1 MFHQSFCKIC
11 IQRVHCL
18 DLFLGPFQL
27 LEALSLVLIGC
38 SFWVQRNLPPKRRK
52 ENSERERERA
62 LPSKG
67 TAESC
72 PGQTHPQTPLFSW
85 ANGWIMSSCM
95 SFVYLLCSLSLSLS
109 LLIRVAPSYEGTNQ
123 NSTCPTNSK
132 KNW

>member
-52 ENSERERERA
+52 ENSERERERELSQA
-62 LPSKG
+62 RVLQSHVQVKPTHKLLSSLEQM
-67 TAESC
+67 AES
-72 PGQTHPQTPLFSW
+72 
-85 ANGWIMSSCM
+85 
-95 SFVYLLCSLSLSLS
+95 
-109 LLIRVAPSYEGTNQ
+109 
-123 NSTCPTNSK
+123 
-132 KNW
+132 